1 MILLPWGYSYGRIPT
16 GQAIDAVK
24 TSAQG
29 HMYLTGL
36 RGRGCW
42 DAPGQTAEIA
52 VAQQLGAHTVPVG
65 SLVVRDTTDQE
76 QERAEKEIA
85 AHDRSPDA
93 HSSKDDHRPKTAWRT
108 VETSRGETWVVQL
121 EQVSAGDVMA
131 SCGKPPKHGK
141 TWVAHHVTQV

>member
-1 MILLPWGYSYGRIPT
+1 
-16 GQAIDAVK
+16 
-24 TSAQG
+24 
-29 HMYLTGL
+29 MYLTGL

-52 VAQQLGAHTVPVG
+52 VAQKLGAHTVPVG
-65 SLVVRDTTDQE
+65 SLVVKETTEQE

-85 AHDRSPDA
+85 AHDRT
-93 HSSKDDHRPKTAWRT
+93 SSRTNSDDHHPKTAWRT
-108 VETSRGETWVVQL
+108 VETSRGDTWVVHL